1 MVNGKTHNEPDP
13 KSTKR
18 KRVAEEDEDDAAR
31 RRKTTKNE
39 APTERK
45 HVKPVAKKPV
55 KKEKPV
61 IEEPAALNKAP
72 TELIAVFSFGSGEC
86 GELGLGPKR
95 TAALVPK
102 FNPALD
108 PNEASK
114 YHIVQLACGGMHTIA
129 LTADNK
135 ILTWGVNDEGAL
147 GRDTTWE
154 GGLKD
159 MDAESDSGDE
169 DGELNPHE
177 CTPTEVPSKNFPK
190 GTVFTQVAAGDSC
203 SFVLTQTGSV
213 YGWGSFRVGD
223 TDIL

>member
-1 MVNGKTHNEPDP
+1 V
-13 KSTKR
+13 
-18 KRVAEEDEDDAAR
+18 EEDEDDAAR
-31 RRKTTKNE
+31 RTKTTKVE
-39 APTERK
+39 APVDRK
-45 HVKPVAKKPV
+45 PAKPVAKKPV
-55 KKEKPV
+55 TKKAARKEKVAVEKPLT
-61 IEEPAALNKAP
+61 LNQAP

-102 FNPALD
+102 VNPALD

-114 YHIVQLACGGMHTIA
+114 HHIVQLACGGMHTIA

-147 GRDTTWE
+147 GRDTNWD

-159 MDAESDSGDE
+159 MDNDASDSEEE

-177 CTPTEVPSKNFPK
+177 CTPTEVPAKHFPK
-190 GTVFTQVAAGDSC
+190 GTIFTQVTAGDSC
-203 SFVLTQTGSV
+203 SFALTETGTV
-213 YGWGSFRVGD
+213 YGWGSFRVSD
-223 TDIL
+223 TARFSHCLVEIKSC